1 MVEKENVY
9 EETATAGESATAQE
23 HAEREERG
31 KEVAPIAGKFKSV
44 DALAK
49 AYESLQAEFTRRSQ
63 RLKELE
69 RIAENSDAEGKAA
82 QGKKAVEKLRK
93 NAEVARAE
101 EREFDRFIADVES
114 AGARTLPQDTQA
126 DEPVS
131 EVRMQEGTA
140 VEKEKSLSLAEL
152 EESAQKE
159 VLALGGGEAQG
170 GENMEKSVAKGCESA
185 ELTEAELIKRVQ
197 ENEGV
202 RLKII
207 GEYLTSIGKAAVP
220 LMRGGAGTLAAPPM
234 KARSLEEAGSMA
246 LRLFKKEGMQA

>member
-1 MVEKENVY
+1 MIEKENVY
-9 EETATAGESATAQE
+9 EETVAGEGATAQE
-23 HAEREERG
+23 HAEREERE

-69 RIAENSDAEGKAA
+69 RLAENSDTEGKAT

-93 NAEVARAE
+93 NAEAARVE
-101 EREFDRFIADVES
+101 ERAFDRFIADVES
-114 AGARTLPQDTQA
+114 AGARALPQENQVE
-126 DEPVS
+126 EPVS
-131 EVRMQEGTA
+131 EVRRQEGTA
-140 VEKEKSLSLAEL
+140 VEKEEFLSAAGM
-152 EESAQKE
+152 EESARKE
-159 VLALGGGEAQG
+159 GLALGGGEAQG
-170 GENMEKSVAKGCESA
+170 GENMEQSVAKSCESA

-220 LMRGGAGTLAAPPM
+220 LMRGGAGTLAAPPV
-234 KARSLEEAGSMA
+234 KAKSLEEAGSMA
-246 LRLFKKEGMQA
+246 LRLFKKEGMQV

>member
-1 MVEKENVY
+1 MIEKENVY
-9 EETATAGESATAQE
+9 EETAAGEGATAQE
-23 HAEREERG
+23 HAEREERE

-69 RIAENSDAEGKAA
+69 RLAENSDTEGKAT

-93 NAEVARAE
+93 NAEAARVE
-101 EREFDRFIADVES
+101 ERAFDRFIADVES
-114 AGARTLPQDTQA
+114 AGARALPQENQVE
-126 DEPVS
+126 EPVS
-131 EVRMQEGTA
+131 EVRRQEGTA
-140 VEKEKSLSLAEL
+140 VEKEEFLSAAGM
-152 EESAQKE
+152 EESARKE
-159 VLALGGGEAQG
+159 GLALGGGEAQG
-170 GENMEKSVAKGCESA
+170 GENMEKSVAKSCESA

-220 LMRGGAGTLAAPPM
+220 LMRGGAGTLAAPPV
-234 KARSLEEAGSMA
+234 KAKSLEEAGSMA
-246 LRLFKKEGMQA
+246 LRLFKKEGMQV